1 MRKAVRNEKL
11 DRREL
16 KIIFMGT
23 PEFAATNLK
32 ALIDEGFNVVL
43 ALCQP
48 DKPVGR
54 KHILTAPP
62 VKVLAQENGIEVY
75 QPDTL
80 RTDEALEKLAS
91 YDADLIVTAAYGK
104 ILPKAVLDLPK
115 YGCINCH
122 GSLLPAR
129 RGSAPVQRA
138 ILEGD
143 TVTGITFMKMDVGMD
158 TGDIIEKIEVEID
171 PNEHTESL
179 MDRLAAASAA
189 KLPRIIDAWVDG
201 SLTSIK
207 QDDSLATS
215 CPPIRPEEGE
225 FTWEQDAKDI
235 HNRVR
240 ALSAW
245 PGAFVMKGENKLKVL
260 DSEVLEDM
268 SLVPSEL
275 TESDPGTVVKAKG
288 ENLIVK
294 CGKGFLKV
302 KELQQPGGKRLQAR
316 DCAHNFTVGNPIM

>member
-1 MRKAVRNEKL
+1 
-11 DRREL
+11 
-16 KIIFMGT
+16 MGT
-23 PEFAATNLK
+23 PEFASTNLK
-32 ALIDEGFNVVL
+32 ALTDGGFNVVL

-62 VKVLAQENGIEVY
+62 VKVLALESGIEVY

-80 RTDEALEKLAS
+80 RTDEALAKLAE
-91 YDADLIVTAAYGK
+91 YEPDLIVTAAYGK
-104 ILPKAVLDLPK
+104 ILPKAILDLPK

-129 RGSAPVQRA
+129 RGASPVQRA

-143 TVTGITFMKMDVGMD
+143 KVTGVTFMKMDVGMD
-158 TGDIIEKIEVEID
+158 TGDIIDKVEVEID

-179 MDRLAAASAA
+179 MNRLAEASAE
-189 KLPRIIDAWVDG
+189 KLGDIIDAWVEG
-201 SLTSIK
+201 RLTSTK

-215 CPPIRPEEGE
+215 CPPITPEEGE
-225 FTWEQDAKDI
+225 FTWSQDATDI

-245 PGAFVMKGENKLKVL
+245 PGAYVLKEDKKLKVL
-260 DSEVLEDM
+260 DSEVLADETA
-268 SLVPSEL
+268 VPDDLKDSE
-275 TESDPGTVVKAKG
+275 PGTVVRAKG

-294 CGKGFLKV
+294 CGNGFLKI
-302 KELQQPGGKRLQAR
+302 KELQQPGGKRLRAV
-316 DCAHNFTVGNPIM
+316 DCAHNFTVGKPVI

>member
-1 MRKAVRNEKL
+1 M

-23 PEFAATNLK
+23 PEFAQTNLK
-32 ALIDEGFNVVL
+32 ALIDGGFNVVL

-62 VKVLAQENGIEVY
+62 VKVLAMDSGIEVY

-80 RTDEALEKLAS
+80 RTDEALEKLSS
-91 YDADLIVTAAYGK
+91 YNADLIVTAAYGK
-104 ILPKAVLDLPK
+104 ILPKSVLDLPK

-143 TVTGITFMKMDVGMD
+143 KVTGITFMKMDVGMD
-158 TGDIIEKIEVEID
+158 TGDIIDKIEVSID

-179 MDRLAAASAA
+179 MNRLAVASAG
-189 KLPRIIDAWVDG
+189 KLPSLIDSWVAG
-201 SLTSIK
+201 ELKTIK
-207 QDDSLATS
+207 QDDSLATA
-215 CPPIRPEEGE
+215 CPPIKPEEGE
-225 FTWEQDAKDI
+225 FTWDQDAKDI

-260 DSEVLEDM
+260 DSEVVEDM
-268 SLVPSEL
+268 TLIPEDLKDSE
-275 TESDPGTVVKAKG
+275 PGIVVKAKG

-294 CGKGFLKV
+294 CGNGFLKV
-302 KELQQPGGKRLQAR
+302 KELQQPGGKKLQAR
-316 DCAHNFTVGNPIM
+316 DCAHNFTVGNPVMQE

>member
-1 MRKAVRNEKL
+1 M

-23 PEFAATNLK
+23 PEFAETNLK
-32 ALIDEGFNVVL
+32 ALIEGGYNVVL

-62 VKVLAQENGIEVY
+62 VKVLAQDNGIEVY

-80 RTDEALEKLAS
+80 KTEEALEKLSS
-91 YDADLIVTAAYGK
+91 YNSDLIVTAAYGK

-138 ILEGD
+138 VLEGD

-171 PNEHTESL
+171 PNEHTDSL
-179 MDRLAAASAA
+179 MNRLAVASAQ
-189 KLPRIIDAWVDG
+189 KLPSVIDAWVSGDL
-201 SLTSIK
+201 SSVK

-225 FTWEQDAKDI
+225 FTWNQDAKDI

-260 DSEVLEDM
+260 DSEVIGDE
-268 SLVPSEL
+268 SVIPAEL
-275 TESDPGTVVKAKG
+275 MDAEPGTVVKAKG

-302 KELQQPGGKRLQAR
+302 KELQVPGGKRLASR

>member
-1 MRKAVRNEKL
+1 M

-23 PEFAATNLK
+23 PEFAQTNLK
-32 ALIDEGFNVVL
+32 ALIDGGFNVVL

-62 VKVLAQENGIEVY
+62 VKVLAIDSGIEVY

-80 RTDEALEKLAS
+80 RTDEALEKLSS

-143 TVTGITFMKMDVGMD
+143 KVTGITFMKMDVGMD
-158 TGDIIEKIEVEID
+158 TGDIIDKIEVSID

-179 MDRLAAASAA
+179 MNRLAVASAE
-189 KLPRIIDAWVDG
+189 KLPSLIDSWVAG
-201 SLTSIK
+201 ELKTIK
-207 QDDSLATS
+207 QDDSLATA
-215 CPPIRPEEGE
+215 CPPIKPEEGE
-225 FTWEQDAKDI
+225 FTWDQDAKDI

-260 DSEVLEDM
+260 DSEVVEDM
-268 SLVPSEL
+268 TLIPEDLKDSE
-275 TESDPGTVVKAKG
+275 PGIVVRAKG

-294 CGKGFLKV
+294 CGNGFLKV
-302 KELQQPGGKRLQAR
+302 KELQQPGGKKLQAR
-316 DCAHNFTVGNPIM
+316 DCAHNFTVGNPVMQE

>member
-1 MRKAVRNEKL
+1 M

-16 KIIFMGT
+16 KIVFMGT
-23 PEFAATNLK
+23 PEFAQTNLK
-32 ALIDEGFNVVL
+32 ALIDGGFNVVL

-62 VKVLAQENGIEVY
+62 VKVTALENGIEVY

-80 RTDEALEKLAS
+80 RTDEALEKIAS
-91 YDADLIVTAAYGK
+91 YNCDLIVTAAYGK

-138 ILEGD
+138 VLEGD
-143 TVTGITFMKMDVGMD
+143 KVTGITFMKMDVGMD
-158 TGDIIEKIEVEID
+158 TGDIIDKIEVEID

-179 MDRLAAASAA
+179 MNRLAEASAE
-189 KLPRIIDAWVDG
+189 KLPSIIDSWVAGD
-201 SLTSIK
+201 LKTTK

-225 FTWEQDAKDI
+225 FTWDQDATAI

-240 ALSAW
+240 ALSTW

-260 DSEVLEDM
+260 DSVVVEDM
-268 SLVPSEL
+268 TLIPEDL
-275 TESDPGTVVKAKG
+275 RDAEPGVVVKAKG

-294 CGKGFLKV
+294 CGNGFLKV
-302 KELQQPGGKRLQAR
+302 LELQVPGGKRLASR

>member
-1 MRKAVRNEKL
+1 M
-11 DRREL
+11 DRRDL
-16 KIIFMGT
+16 KIVFMGT
-23 PEFAATNLK
+23 PEFAQTNLK
-32 ALIDEGFNVVL
+32 ALIDGGFNVTAV
-43 ALCQP
+43 LCQP

-54 KHILTAPP
+54 KHILTAPL
-62 VKVLAQENGIEVY
+62 VKVTALENGIEVY

-80 RTDEALEKLAS
+80 RSDEALEKIS
-91 YDADLIVTAAYGK
+91 GFDPDLIVTAAYGK

-143 TVTGITFMKMDVGMD
+143 KVTGITFMKMDVGMD
-158 TGDIIEKIEVEID
+158 TGDIIDKIEVAID

-179 MDRLAAASAA
+179 MNRLALASAE
-189 KLPRIIDAWVDG
+189 KLPSVIDSWIAGELD
-201 SLTSIK
+201 TTK
-207 QDDSLATS
+207 QDDSLATA

-225 FTWEQDAKDI
+225 FTWDQDAADI

-260 DSEVLEDM
+260 DSEVAEDM
-268 SLVPSEL
+268 TLIPDEFKDSE
-275 TESDPGTVVKAKG
+275 PGTVVKAKG

-294 CGKGFLKV
+294 CGKGFLKI
-302 KELQQPGGKRLQAR
+302 KELQVPGGKRLAAR
-316 DCAHNFTVGNPIM
+316 DCAHNFTAGKPIMQE

>member
-1 MRKAVRNEKL
+1 M
-11 DRREL
+11 DRRDL
-16 KIIFMGT
+16 KIVFMGT
-23 PEFAATNLK
+23 PEFAGTNLK
-32 ALIDEGFNVVL
+32 ALICGGYNVVL
-43 ALCQP
+43 CLCQP

-62 VKVLAQENGIEVY
+62 VKVIAQENGIEVF

-80 RTDEALEKLAS
+80 KTEEAFAKISS

-143 TVTGITFMKMDVGMD
+143 KVTGITFMKMDVGMD
-158 TGDIIEKIEVEID
+158 TGDIIDKIEVEID
-171 PNEHTESL
+171 PDEHTESL
-179 MDRLAAASAA
+179 MNRLAEASAA
-189 KLPRIIDAWVDG
+189 KLPEIIDSWVEG
-201 SLTSIK
+201 KLETIK
-207 QDDSLATS
+207 QDDSLATA

-225 FTWEQDAKDI
+225 FTWDQDALDI

-245 PGAFVMKGENKLKVL
+245 PGAFVMSGENKLKVL
-260 DSEVLEDM
+260 DS
-268 SLVPSEL
+268 
-275 TESDPGTVVKAKG
+275 TVVSDDDQLIPEDLKDVLPGVVVRAKG

-294 CGKGFLKV
+294 CGKGFLKI
-302 KELQQPGGKRLQAR
+302 KELQQPGGKRLNAR
-316 DCAHNFTVGNPIM
+316 DCAHNFTVGKQIM

>member
-1 MRKAVRNEKL
+1 M

-23 PEFAATNLK
+23 PEFAQTNLK
-32 ALIDEGFNVVL
+32 ALIDGGFNVVL

-62 VKVLAQENGIEVY
+62 VKVLAIESGIEVY

-80 RTDEALEKLAS
+80 RTDEALEKLSS

-143 TVTGITFMKMDVGMD
+143 KVTGITFMKMDVGMD
-158 TGDIIEKIEVEID
+158 TGDIIDKIEVSID

-179 MDRLAAASAA
+179 MNRLAVASAG
-189 KLPRIIDAWVDG
+189 KLPSLIDSWVAG
-201 SLTSIK
+201 ELKTIK
-207 QDDSLATS
+207 QDDSLATA
-215 CPPIRPEEGE
+215 CPPIKPEEGE
-225 FTWEQDAKDI
+225 FTWDQDALDI

-260 DSEVLEDM
+260 DSEVVEDM
-268 SLVPSEL
+268 TLIPEDLKDSE
-275 TESDPGTVVKAKG
+275 PGIVVRAKG

-294 CGKGFLKV
+294 CGNGFLKV
-302 KELQQPGGKRLQAR
+302 KELQQPGGKKLQAR
-316 DCAHNFTVGNPIM
+316 DCAHNFTVGNPVMQE

>member
-1 MRKAVRNEKL
+1 M
-11 DRREL
+11 DRRDL
-16 KIIFMGT
+16 KIVFMGT
-23 PEFAATNLK
+23 PEFAQTNLK
-32 ALIDEGFNVVL
+32 ALIDGGFNVTAV
-43 ALCQP
+43 LCQP

-62 VKVLAQENGIEVY
+62 VKVTALENGIEVY

-80 RTDEALEKLAS
+80 RSDEALEKIS
-91 YDADLIVTAAYGK
+91 GFDPDLIVTAAYGK

-143 TVTGITFMKMDVGMD
+143 KVTGITFMKMDVGMD
-158 TGDIIEKIEVEID
+158 TGDIIDKIEVSID
-171 PNEHTESL
+171 SNEHTESL
-179 MDRLAAASAA
+179 MNRLALASAE
-189 KLPRIIDAWVDG
+189 KLPSVIDSWIAGELD
-201 SLTSIK
+201 TTK
-207 QDDSLATS
+207 QDDSLATA

-225 FTWEQDAKDI
+225 FTWDQDAADI

-260 DSEVLEDM
+260 DSEVAEDM
-268 SLVPSEL
+268 TLIPDEFKDSE
-275 TESDPGTVVKAKG
+275 PGTVVKAKG

-294 CGKGFLKV
+294 CGNGFLKI
-302 KELQQPGGKRLQAR
+302 KELQVPGGKRLAAR
-316 DCAHNFTVGNPIM
+316 DCAHNFTAGKPIMQE

>member
-1 MRKAVRNEKL
+1 M

-23 PEFAATNLK
+23 PEFAQTNLK
-32 ALIDEGFNVVL
+32 ALIDGGFNVVL

-62 VKVLAQENGIEVY
+62 VKVLAIESGIEVY

-80 RTDEALEKLAS
+80 RTDEALEKLSS
-91 YDADLIVTAAYGK
+91 YNADLIVTAAYGK

-143 TVTGITFMKMDVGMD
+143 KVTGITFMKMDVGMD
-158 TGDIIEKIEVEID
+158 TGDIIDKIEVSID

-179 MDRLAAASAA
+179 MNRLAVASAE
-189 KLPRIIDAWVDG
+189 KLPSIIDSWVAG
-201 SLTSIK
+201 ELKTIK
-207 QDDSLATS
+207 QDDSLATA
-215 CPPIRPEEGE
+215 CPPIKPEEGE
-225 FTWEQDAKDI
+225 FTWDQDAKDI

-260 DSEVLEDM
+260 DSEVVEDM
-268 SLVPSEL
+268 TLIPEDLKDSE
-275 TESDPGTVVKAKG
+275 PGIVVRAKG

-294 CGKGFLKV
+294 CGNGFLKV
-302 KELQQPGGKRLQAR
+302 KELQQPGGKKLQAR
-316 DCAHNFTVGNPIM
+316 DCAHNFTVGNPVMQE

>member
-1 MRKAVRNEKL
+1 M

-16 KIIFMGT
+16 KIVFMGT
-23 PEFAATNLK
+23 PEFAQTNLK
-32 ALIDEGFNVVL
+32 ALIDGGFNVVL

-62 VKVLAQENGIEVY
+62 VKVTALENGIEVY

-80 RTDEALEKLAS
+80 RTDEALEKIAS
-91 YDADLIVTAAYGK
+91 YNCDLIVTAAYGK

-138 ILEGD
+138 VLEGD
-143 TVTGITFMKMDVGMD
+143 KVTGITFMKMDVGMD
-158 TGDIIEKIEVEID
+158 TGDIIDKIEVEID

-179 MDRLAAASAA
+179 MNRLAEASAE
-189 KLPRIIDAWVDG
+189 KLPSIIDSWVEGDQK
-201 SLTSIK
+201 TTK

-225 FTWEQDAKDI
+225 FTWDQDATAI

-240 ALSAW
+240 ALSTW

-260 DSEVLEDM
+260 DSVVVEDM
-268 SLVPSEL
+268 TLIPEDL
-275 TESDPGTVVKAKG
+275 RDAEPGVVVKAKG

-294 CGKGFLKV
+294 CGNGFLKV
-302 KELQQPGGKRLQAR
+302 LELQVPGGKRLASR

>member
-1 MRKAVRNEKL
+1 
-11 DRREL
+11 
-16 KIIFMGT
+16 MGT
-23 PEFAATNLK
+23 PEFAGTNLK
-32 ALIDEGFNVVL
+32 ALIEGGYNVVL
-43 ALCQP
+43 CLCQP

-62 VKVLAQENGIEVY
+62 VKVIAQENGIEVY

-80 RTDEALEKLAS
+80 KTEEALEKIAS

-138 ILEGD
+138 VLEGD
-143 TVTGITFMKMDVGMD
+143 KVTGITFMKMDVGMD
-158 TGDIIEKIEVEID
+158 TGDIIDKIEVAID
-171 PNEHTESL
+171 PNEHTETL
-179 MDRLAAASAA
+179 MNRLAVASAE
-189 KLPRIIDAWVDG
+189 KLPSIIDAWVAGD
-201 SLTSIK
+201 LTSTK

-225 FTWEQDAKDI
+225 FTWDQDALAI

-240 ALSAW
+240 ALSSW
-245 PGAFVMKGENKLKVL
+245 PGAFVMTGENKLKVL
-260 DSEVLEDM
+260 DSEVLEDETM
-268 SLVPSEL
+268 VPEEL
-275 TESDPGTVVKAKG
+275 KASVPGTVVKAKG

-302 KELQQPGGKRLQAR
+302 KELQVPGGKRLQSR

>member
-1 MRKAVRNEKL
+1 M
-11 DRREL
+11 DRRDL
-16 KIIFMGT
+16 KVIFMGT
-23 PEFAATNLK
+23 PEFAGTNLK
-32 ALIDEGFNVVL
+32 ALIDAGYNIVL
-43 ALCQP
+43 VLCQP

-62 VKVLAQENGIEVY
+62 VKVIAQENGIEVY

-80 RTDEALEKLAS
+80 KTDEALSRVQS

-104 ILPKAVLDLPK
+104 ILPQAILDLPK

-143 TVTGITFMKMDVGMD
+143 KVTGITFMKMDVGMD
-158 TGDIIEKIEVEID
+158 TGDIIDKIEVEID

-179 MDRLAAASAA
+179 MNKLAEASAA
-189 KLPRIIDAWVDG
+189 KLPEIIDKWVAG
-201 SLTSIK
+201 ELTTTK
-207 QDDSLATS
+207 QDDSLATA

-225 FTWEQDAKDI
+225 FTWDQDATAI

-245 PGAFVMKGENKLKVL
+245 PGAFVMKDDNKLKIL
-260 DSEVLEDM
+260 DSVVLEDE
-268 SLVPSEL
+268 SIVPDEL
-275 TESDPGTVVKAKG
+275 KNVEPGTVVKAKG

-294 CGKGFLKV
+294 CGRGFLKV
-302 KELQQPGGKRLQAR
+302 MELQVPGGKRLMSR
-316 DCAHNFTVGNPIM
+316 DCAHNFTVGKPII

>member
-1 MRKAVRNEKL
+1 ML
-11 DRREL
+11 DRRDL
-16 KIIFMGT
+16 KVIFMGT
-23 PEFAATNLK
+23 PEFAGTNLK
-32 ALIDEGFNVVL
+32 ALIDAGFDVRLV
-43 ALCQP
+43 LCQP

-62 VKVLAQENGIEVY
+62 VKVMAQENNIEVY

-80 RTDEALEKLAS
+80 RNEEALAKLSS
-91 YDADLIVTAAYGK
+91 YEPDLIVTAAYGK
-104 ILPKAVLDLPK
+104 ILPSGILDLPK

-129 RGSAPVQRA
+129 RGASPVQRA

-143 TVTGITFMKMDVGMD
+143 KVTGVTFMKMDVGMD
-158 TGDIIEKIEVEID
+158 TGDIIDKVEVAID
-171 PNEHTESL
+171 PNEHTASL
-179 MDRLAAASAA
+179 MNRLAEASAD
-189 KLPRIIDAWVDG
+189 KLPDIIDRWVAG
-201 SLTSIK
+201 ELNTTK
-207 QDDSLATS
+207 QDEALATA

-225 FTWEQDAKDI
+225 FDWSQDAVDI

-245 PGAFVMKGENKLKVL
+245 PGAFVLKEEKKLKVL
-260 DSEVLEDM
+260 DSEVADEAA
-268 SLVPSEL
+268 VPDEL
-275 TESDPGTVVKAKG
+275 KDSKPGTVVKAKG

-302 KELQQPGGKRLQAR
+302 KELQQPGGKRLRAI
-316 DCAHNFTVGNPIM
+316 DCAHNFTVGSPII

>member
-1 MRKAVRNEKL
+1 M

-16 KIIFMGT
+16 KIVFMGT
-23 PEFAATNLK
+23 PEFAGTNLK
-32 ALIDEGFNVVL
+32 ALIDGGFNVVM

-62 VKVLAQENGIEVY
+62 VKVIAQENGIEVY

-80 RTDEALEKLAS
+80 KTEEALNKIAS
-91 YDADLIVTAAYGK
+91 VEPDLIVTAAYGK

-115 YGCINCH
+115 YECINCH

-138 ILEGD
+138 VLEGD
-143 TVTGITFMKMDVGMD
+143 KVTGITFMKMDVGMD
-158 TGDIIEKIEVEID
+158 TGDIIDKVEVEIG
-171 PNEHTESL
+171 PNEHSDEL
-179 MDRLAAASAA
+179 MNRLAQASAA
-189 KLPRIIDAWVDG
+189 KLPYIIDNWVEG
-201 SLTSIK
+201 KLSITK
-207 QDDSLATS
+207 QDDSLATA

-225 FTWEQDAKDI
+225 FTWDQDASAI

-240 ALSAW
+240 ALSSW
-245 PGAFVMKGENKLKVL
+245 PGAFVMKEDKKLKVL
-260 DSEVLEDM
+260 DSEVFEDM
-268 SLVPSEL
+268 AQIPEDLMASE
-275 TESDPGTVVKAKG
+275 PGTVVKAKG

-294 CGKGFLKV
+294 CGSGFLKI

-316 DCAHNFTVGNPIM
+316 DCAHNFTVGNPVM

>member
-1 MRKAVRNEKL
+1 M
-11 DRREL
+11 DRRDL
-16 KIIFMGT
+16 KIVFMGT
-23 PEFAATNLK
+23 PEFAQTNLK
-32 ALIDEGFNVVL
+32 ALIDGGFNVTAV
-43 ALCQP
+43 LCQP

-54 KHILTAPP
+54 KHILTAPL
-62 VKVLAQENGIEVY
+62 VKVTALENGIEVY

-80 RTDEALEKLAS
+80 RSDEALEKIS
-91 YDADLIVTAAYGK
+91 GFDPDLIVTAAYGK

-129 RGSAPVQRA
+129 RGSALVQRA

-143 TVTGITFMKMDVGMD
+143 KVTGITFMKMDVGMD
-158 TGDIIEKIEVEID
+158 TGDIIDKIEVAID

-179 MDRLAAASAA
+179 MNRLALASAE
-189 KLPRIIDAWVDG
+189 KLPSVIDSWIAGELD
-201 SLTSIK
+201 TTK
-207 QDDSLATS
+207 QDDSLATA

-225 FTWEQDAKDI
+225 FTWDQDAADI

-260 DSEVLEDM
+260 DSEIAEDM
-268 SLVPSEL
+268 TLIPDEFKDSE
-275 TESDPGTVVKAKG
+275 PGTVVKAKG

-294 CGKGFLKV
+294 CGKGFLKI
-302 KELQQPGGKRLQAR
+302 KELQVPGGKRLAAR
-316 DCAHNFTVGNPIM
+316 DCAHNFTAGKPIMQE

>member
-1 MRKAVRNEKL
+1 M
-11 DRREL
+11 DRRDL

-23 PEFAATNLK
+23 PEFAGTNLK
-32 ALIDEGFNVVL
+32 ALIEGGYNVVL
-43 ALCQP
+43 CLCQP

-62 VKVLAQENGIEVY
+62 VKVIAQENGIEVY

-80 RTDEALEKLAS
+80 KTEEALEKISS

-138 ILEGD
+138 VLEGD
-143 TVTGITFMKMDVGMD
+143 KVTGITFMKMDVGMD
-158 TGDIIEKIEVEID
+158 TGDIIDKIEVAID
-171 PNEHTESL
+171 PNEHTETL
-179 MDRLAAASAA
+179 MNRLAVASAE
-189 KLPRIIDAWVDG
+189 KLPSIIDAWAAGD
-201 SLTSIK
+201 LTSTK
-207 QDDSLATS
+207 QDDSLATA

-225 FTWEQDAKDI
+225 FTWDQDALAI

-240 ALSAW
+240 ALSSW
-245 PGAFVMKGENKLKVL
+245 PGAFVITGENKLKVL
-260 DSEVLEDM
+260 DSEVLEDETM
-268 SLVPSEL
+268 VPEEL
-275 TESDPGTVVKAKG
+275 KASVPGTVVKAKG

-302 KELQQPGGKRLQAR
+302 KELQVPGGKRLQSR

>member
-1 MRKAVRNEKL
+1 M

-23 PEFAATNLK
+23 PEFAGTNLK
-32 ALIDEGFNVVL
+32 ALIDSGYNVVL

-62 VKVLAQENGIEVY
+62 VKVMAQENGIEVY
-75 QPDTL
+75 QPDSL
-80 RTDEALEKLAS
+80 RNDEALAKLSS
-91 YDADLIVTAAYGK
+91 YAPDLIVTAAYGK
-104 ILPKAVLDLPK
+104 ILPAAILDLPK

-129 RGSAPVQRA
+129 RGASPVQRA

-143 TVTGITFMKMDVGMD
+143 KVTGVTFMKMDVGMD
-158 TGDIIEKIEVEID
+158 TGDIIDKVEVEIG

-179 MDRLAAASAA
+179 MNRLAEAGAA
-189 KLPRIIDAWVDG
+189 KLPEIIDAWVEG
-201 SLTSIK
+201 KLTPVR
-207 QDDSLATS
+207 QDDGKATL
-215 CPPIRPEEGE
+215 CPPIKPEEGE
-225 FTWEQDAKDI
+225 FTWEQDAADI

-245 PGAFVMKGENKLKVL
+245 PGAFVMKEDKKLKVL
-260 DSEVLEDM
+260 DSEVLSDE
-268 SLVPSEL
+268 SAVPEELKDSE
-275 TESDPGTVVKAKG
+275 PGTVVKAKG

-294 CGKGFLKV
+294 CGSGYIRI
-302 KELQQPGGKRLQAR
+302 KELQQPGGKRLNAR
-316 DCAHNFTVGNPIM
+316 DCAHNFTVGSPVI

>member
-1 MRKAVRNEKL
+1 M

-23 PEFAATNLK
+23 PEFAQTNLK
-32 ALIDEGFNVVL
+32 ALIDGGFNVVL
-43 ALCQP
+43 VLCQP

-62 VKVLAQENGIEVY
+62 VKVLAIEIGIEVY

-80 RTDEALEKLAS
+80 RTDEALEKLSS

-143 TVTGITFMKMDVGMD
+143 KVTGITFMKMDVGMD
-158 TGDIIEKIEVEID
+158 TGDIIDKIEVSID

-179 MDRLAAASAA
+179 MNRLAVASAG
-189 KLPRIIDAWVDG
+189 KLPSLIDSWVAG
-201 SLTSIK
+201 ELKTIK
-207 QDDSLATS
+207 QDDSLATA
-215 CPPIRPEEGE
+215 CPPIKPEEGE
-225 FTWEQDAKDI
+225 FTWDQDAKDI

-260 DSEVLEDM
+260 DSEVVEDM
-268 SLVPSEL
+268 TLIPGDLKDSE
-275 TESDPGTVVKAKG
+275 PGIVVRAKG

-294 CGKGFLKV
+294 CGNGFLKV
-302 KELQQPGGKRLQAR
+302 KELQQPGGKKLQAR
-316 DCAHNFTVGNPIM
+316 DCAHNFTVGNPVMQE

>member
-1 MRKAVRNEKL
+1 M
-11 DRREL
+11 DRRDL
-16 KIIFMGT
+16 KVIFMGT
-23 PEFAATNLK
+23 PEFAGTNLK
-32 ALIDEGFNVVL
+32 ALIDAGYNVVL
-43 ALCQP
+43 AVCQP

-62 VKVLAQENGIEVY
+62 VKVIAQDNGIEVY

-80 RTDEALEKLAS
+80 RTDDAFAKISS
-91 YDADLIVTAAYGK
+91 YNADLIVTAAYGK
-104 ILPKAVLDLPK
+104 ILPASILDLPK

-122 GSLLPAR
+122 GSLLPKR

-143 TVTGITFMKMDVGMD
+143 KVTGITFMKMDAGMD
-158 TGDIIEKIEVEID
+158 TGDIIEKIEVAID

-179 MDRLAAASAA
+179 MNRLAEASAA
-189 KLPRIIDAWVDG
+189 KLPEIIDKWVAG
-201 SLTSIK
+201 ELTSTK

-225 FTWEQDAKDI
+225 FTWDQDAAAI

-245 PGAFVMKGENKLKVL
+245 PGAFVMKDENKLKVL
-260 DSEVLEDM
+260 DSVVLEDE
-268 SLVPSEL
+268 SIVPDELKDSE
-275 TESDPGTVVKAKG
+275 PGTVVKAKG

-294 CGKGFLKV
+294 CGKGYLKV
-302 KELQQPGGKRLQAR
+302 LELQVPGGKRLMSR

>member
-1 MRKAVRNEKL
+1 M

-23 PEFAATNLK
+23 PEFAQTNLK
-32 ALIDEGFNVVL
+32 ALIDGGFNVVL

-62 VKVLAQENGIEVY
+62 VKVLAIESGIEVY

-80 RTDEALEKLAS
+80 RTDEALEKLSS
-91 YDADLIVTAAYGK
+91 YEADLIVTAAYGK

-143 TVTGITFMKMDVGMD
+143 KVTGITFMKMDVGMD
-158 TGDIIEKIEVEID
+158 TGDIIDKIEVSID

-179 MDRLAAASAA
+179 MNRLAVASAE
-189 KLPRIIDAWVDG
+189 KLPSLIDSWVAG
-201 SLTSIK
+201 ELKTIN
-207 QDDSLATS
+207 QDDSLATA
-215 CPPIRPEEGE
+215 CPPIKPEEGE
-225 FTWEQDAKDI
+225 FTWDQDAKDI

-260 DSEVLEDM
+260 DSEVVEDM
-268 SLVPSEL
+268 TLIPEDLKDSE
-275 TESDPGTVVKAKG
+275 PGIVVRAKG

-294 CGKGFLKV
+294 CGNGFLKV
-302 KELQQPGGKRLQAR
+302 KELQQPGGKKLQAR
-316 DCAHNFTVGNPIM
+316 DCAHNFTVGNPVMQE

>member
-1 MRKAVRNEKL
+1 M
-11 DRREL
+11 DRRDL
-16 KIIFMGT
+16 KLIFMGT
-23 PEFAATNLK
+23 PEFAGTNFK
-32 ALIDEGFNVVL
+32 ALTGAGFNVVL

-62 VKVLAQENGIEVY
+62 VKVIAQEEGIEVY

-80 RTDEALEKLAS
+80 KTEEALNKLQS
-91 YDADLIVTAAYGK
+91 YNADLIVTAAYGK
-104 ILPKAVLDLPK
+104 ILPKAILDLPK

-122 GSLLPAR
+122 GSLLPKR
-129 RGSAPVQRA
+129 RGSAPVQRS

-143 TVTGITFMKMDVGMD
+143 KVTGITFMKMDVGMD
-158 TGDIIEKIEVEID
+158 TGDIIEKIEVAID

-179 MDRLAAASAA
+179 MNRLAEASAE
-189 KLPRIIDAWVDG
+189 KLPEIIDGWVEG
-201 SLTSIK
+201 KLNATK
-207 QDDSLATS
+207 QDDSEATS

-225 FTWEQDAKDI
+225 FSWDQDAADI

-245 PGAFVMKGENKLKVL
+245 PGAYVLKGENKLKVL
-260 DSEVLEDM
+260 DSEVISEDD
-268 SLVPSEL
+268 SLIPADMKDVM
-275 TESDPGTVVKAKG
+275 PGTVVKAKG

-302 KELQQPGGKRLQAR
+302 KELQQPGGKRLNSR
-316 DCAHNFTVGNPIM
+316 DCAHNFTVGNPII

>member
-1 MRKAVRNEKL
+1 M
-11 DRREL
+11 DRRDL
-16 KIIFMGT
+16 KIVFMGT
-23 PEFAATNLK
+23 PEFAQTNLK
-32 ALIDEGFNVVL
+32 ALIDGGFNVTAV
-43 ALCQP
+43 LCQP

-62 VKVLAQENGIEVY
+62 VKVTALENGIEVY

-80 RTDEALEKLAS
+80 RSDEALEKIS
-91 YDADLIVTAAYGK
+91 GFDPDLIVTAAYGK

-143 TVTGITFMKMDVGMD
+143 KVTGITFMKMDVGMD
-158 TGDIIEKIEVEID
+158 TGDIIDKIEVEID

-179 MDRLAAASAA
+179 MNRLALASAE
-189 KLPRIIDAWVDG
+189 KLPSVIDSWIAGELD
-201 SLTSIK
+201 TTK
-207 QDDSLATS
+207 QDDSLATA

-225 FTWEQDAKDI
+225 FTWDQDAADI

-260 DSEVLEDM
+260 DSEIAEDM
-268 SLVPSEL
+268 TLIPDEFKDSE
-275 TESDPGTVVKAKG
+275 PGTVVKAKG

-294 CGKGFLKV
+294 CGKGFLKI
-302 KELQQPGGKRLQAR
+302 KELQVPGGKRLAAR
-316 DCAHNFTVGNPIM
+316 DCAHNFTAGKPIMQE

>member
-1 MRKAVRNEKL
+1 MIQRTDKV
-11 DRREL
+11 DRRDL

-23 PEFAATNLK
+23 PEFAQTNLK
-32 ALIDEGFNVVL
+32 ALIDGGFNVVL

-54 KHILTAPP
+54 KPILTAPP

-80 RTDEALEKLAS
+80 KTEEALEKLSS
-91 YDADLIVTAAYGK
+91 YNADLIVTAAYGK

-138 ILEGD
+138 VLEGD
-143 TVTGITFMKMDVGMD
+143 KVTGITFMKMDVGMD
-158 TGDIIEKIEVEID
+158 TGDIIEKIEVCID

-179 MDRLAAASAA
+179 MNRLAVASAE
-189 KLPRIIDAWVDG
+189 KLPFIIDAWVDG
-201 SLTSIK
+201 RLTATK

-225 FTWEQDAKDI
+225 FSWDQDALDI

-245 PGAFVMKGENKLKVL
+245 PGAFVMNGENKLKVL
-260 DSEVLEDM
+260 DSEVLEDETM
-268 SLVPSEL
+268 VPDEL
-275 TESDPGTVVKAKG
+275 KSSVPGTVVKAKG

-294 CGKGFLKV
+294 CGKGYLKV
-302 KELQQPGGKRLQAR
+302 KELQVPGGKRLMSR

>member
-1 MRKAVRNEKL
+1 M
-11 DRREL
+11 DRRDL

-23 PEFAATNLK
+23 PEFAGTNLK
-32 ALIDEGFNVVL
+32 ALTGAGFNVVL
-43 ALCQP
+43 VLCQP

-80 RTDEALEKLAS
+80 RTDEALARLKE
-91 YDADLIVTAAYGK
+91 YEPDLIVTAAYGK

-129 RGSAPVQRA
+129 RGASPVQRA

-143 TVTGITFMKMDVGMD
+143 KVTGVTFMKMDVGMD
-158 TGDIIEKIEVEID
+158 TGDIIDKVEVAID
-171 PNEHTESL
+171 SNEHTESL
-179 MDRLAAASAA
+179 MNRLAEASAE
-189 KLPRIIDAWVDG
+189 KLPEIIDRWVNG
-201 SLTSIK
+201 ELTTIK
-207 QDDSLATS
+207 QDDSKATS
-215 CPPIRPEEGE
+215 CPPILPEEGE
-225 FTWEQDAKDI
+225 FRWNQDAKDI

-240 ALSAW
+240 ALSSW
-245 PGAFVMKGENKLKVL
+245 PGAFVMKDDKKLKVL
-260 DSEVLEDM
+260 DSEVVSDDDQLIPEDM
-268 SLVPSEL
+268 KN
-275 TESDPGTVVKAKG
+275 TEPGTVVKAKG

-294 CGKGFLKV
+294 CGSGYLKV
-302 KELQQPGGKRLQAR
+302 KELQQPGGKRLNAR
-316 DCAHNFTVGNPIM
+316 DCAHNFVVGRPVI

>member
-1 MRKAVRNEKL
+1 M
-11 DRREL
+11 DRRDL
-16 KIIFMGT
+16 KVIFMGT
-23 PEFAATNLK
+23 PDFAGTNLK
-32 ALIDEGFNVVL
+32 ALIDAGYNVRL

-62 VKVLAQENGIEVY
+62 VKVLAQENNIEVY
-75 QPDTL
+75 QPDSL
-80 RTDEALEKLAS
+80 RTEEAFAKLSS
-91 YDADLIVTAAYGK
+91 YEPDLIVTAAYGK
-104 ILPKAVLDLPK
+104 ILPAAILDLPK

-129 RGSAPVQRA
+129 RGASPVQRA

-143 TVTGITFMKMDVGMD
+143 KVTGVTFMKMDVGMD
-158 TGDIIEKIEVEID
+158 TGDIIEKVEVTID

-179 MDRLAAASAA
+179 MNRLAVASAE
-189 KLPRIIDAWVDG
+189 KLPDIIDRWVAG
-201 SLTSIK
+201 ELTSTK
-207 QDDSLATS
+207 QDDNLATA

-225 FTWEQDAKDI
+225 FDWTQDAAAI

-245 PGAFVMKGENKLKVL
+245 PGAFVLKEDKKLKVL
-260 DSEVLEDM
+260 DSEVADDATIPDELKD
-268 SLVPSEL
+268 SE
-275 TESDPGTVVKAKG
+275 PGTVVKAKG

-294 CGKGFLKV
+294 CGTGFLKI
-302 KELQQPGGKRLQAR
+302 KEIQQPGGKRLNAR
-316 DCAHNFTVGNPIM
+316 DCAHNFTVGRPII

>member
-1 MRKAVRNEKL
+1 M
-11 DRREL
+11 DRRDL
-16 KIIFMGT
+16 KIVFMGT
-23 PEFAATNLK
+23 PEFAQTNLK
-32 ALIDEGFNVVL
+32 ALIDGGFNVTAV
-43 ALCQP
+43 LCQP

-62 VKVLAQENGIEVY
+62 VKVTALENGIEVY

-80 RTDEALEKLAS
+80 RSDEALEKIS
-91 YDADLIVTAAYGK
+91 GFDPDLIVTAAYGK

-143 TVTGITFMKMDVGMD
+143 KVTGITFMKMDVGMD
-158 TGDIIEKIEVEID
+158 TGDIIDKIEVEID

-179 MDRLAAASAA
+179 MNRLALASAE
-189 KLPRIIDAWVDG
+189 KLPSVIDSWIAGELD
-201 SLTSIK
+201 TTK
-207 QDDSLATS
+207 QDDSLATA

-225 FTWEQDAKDI
+225 FTWDQDAADI

-260 DSEVLEDM
+260 DSEVAEDM
-268 SLVPSEL
+268 TLIPDEFKDSE
-275 TESDPGTVVKAKG
+275 PGTVVKAKG

-294 CGKGFLKV
+294 CGKGFLKI
-302 KELQQPGGKRLQAR
+302 KELQVPGGKRLAAR
-316 DCAHNFTVGNPIM
+316 DCAHNFTAGKPIMQE

>member
-1 MRKAVRNEKL
+1 M

-16 KIIFMGT
+16 KIVFMGT
-23 PEFAATNLK
+23 PEFAGTNLK
-32 ALIDEGFNVVL
+32 ALIDGGFNVVM

-62 VKVLAQENGIEVY
+62 VKVIAQENGIEVY

-80 RTDEALEKLAS
+80 KTEEALNKIAS
-91 YDADLIVTAAYGK
+91 VEPDLIVTAAYGK

-115 YGCINCH
+115 YECINCH

-138 ILEGD
+138 VLEGD
-143 TVTGITFMKMDVGMD
+143 KVTGITFMKMDVGMD
-158 TGDIIEKIEVEID
+158 TGDIIDKVEVEIG
-171 PNEHTESL
+171 PNEHSDEL
-179 MDRLAAASAA
+179 MNRLAQASAA
-189 KLPRIIDAWVDG
+189 KLPDIIDNWVEG
-201 SLTSIK
+201 KLSTIK
-207 QDDSLATS
+207 QDDSLATA

-225 FTWEQDAKDI
+225 FTWDQDASAI

-240 ALSAW
+240 ALSSW
-245 PGAFVMKGENKLKVL
+245 PGAFVMKEDKKLKVL
-260 DSEVLEDM
+260 DSEVFEDM
-268 SLVPSEL
+268 AQIPEDLMTSE
-275 TESDPGTVVKAKG
+275 PGTVVKAKG

-294 CGKGFLKV
+294 CGSGFLKI

-316 DCAHNFTVGNPIM
+316 DCAHNFTVGNPVM

>member
-1 MRKAVRNEKL
+1 M

-23 PEFAATNLK
+23 PEFAGTNLN
-32 ALIDEGFNVVL
+32 ALIEAGFDVVL
-43 ALCQP
+43 VLCQP

-62 VKVLAQENGIEVY
+62 VKVLAQEKGIEVY

-80 RTDEALEKLAS
+80 RSEEAFEKLAS
-91 YDADLIVTAAYGK
+91 YGADLIVTAAYGK
-104 ILPKAVLDLPK
+104 ILPQNILDLPK

-129 RGSAPVQRA
+129 RGASPVQRA

-143 TVTGITFMKMDVGMD
+143 KVTGVTFMKMDIGMD
-158 TGDIIEKIEVEID
+158 TGDIIDKVEVGIG

-179 MDRLAAASAA
+179 MNRLAEASAE
-189 KLPRIIDAWVDG
+189 KLPYIIDAWVSGD
-201 SLTSIK
+201 LTSTK
-207 QDDSLATS
+207 QDDSKATS

-225 FTWEQDAKDI
+225 FDWNQDAIAI

-245 PGAFVMKGENKLKVL
+245 PGAFVMKDDKKLKVL
-260 DSEVLEDM
+260 DSEVLEDE
-268 SLVPSEL
+268 SVISDEL
-275 TESDPGTVVKAKG
+275 KDTEPGTVVKARG
-288 ENLIVK
+288 ADLIVK
-294 CGKGFLKV
+294 CGSGYLRI
-302 KELQQPGGKRLQAR
+302 KELQQPGGKRLNAR
-316 DCAHNFTVGNPIM
+316 DCAHNFVAGSPVM

>member
-1 MRKAVRNEKL
+1 M

-16 KIIFMGT
+16 KIVFMGT
-23 PEFAATNLK
+23 PEFAQTNLK
-32 ALIDEGFNVVL
+32 ALIDGGFNVVL

-62 VKVLAQENGIEVY
+62 VKVLAQESGIEVY

-80 RTDEALEKLAS
+80 KTEEALEKLSS
-91 YDADLIVTAAYGK
+91 YNADLIVTAAYGK

-138 ILEGD
+138 VLEGD
-143 TVTGITFMKMDVGMD
+143 KVTGITFMKMDVGMD
-158 TGDIIEKIEVEID
+158 TGDIIEKIEVAID
-171 PNEHTESL
+171 PNEHTETL
-179 MDRLAAASAA
+179 MNRLAIASAE
-189 KLPRIIDAWVDG
+189 KLPSIIDAWVAGD
-201 SLTSIK
+201 LTSTK

-225 FTWEQDAKDI
+225 VTWDQDALAI

-245 PGAFVMKGENKLKVL
+245 PGAFVMKDESKLKVL
-260 DSEVLEDM
+260 DSEVLEDETM
-268 SLVPSEL
+268 VPDDLKDSV
-275 TESDPGTVVKAKG
+275 PGTVVKAKG

-302 KELQQPGGKRLQAR
+302 KELQVPGGKRLQSR